1 MLLISAFF
9 KTRPTLATND
19 NKLLMN
25 DKNSAIRGIGMMI
38 YVVHLSIPYTLIK
51 VTKAWSQQSIFRTKI
66 TTMKIFSLSLVI
78 LALIHLGSIS
88 AQIFTADTGPFS
100 TTASDSRSVNFFDL
114 DNDGFQEIYISNGA
128 SGGQADLLYRNVIG
142 GVLLPISD
150 MDIVNALNPSDGA
163 SFADYNNDGHVDA
176 IVSSWYGREDLL
188 YINNGNASLDYNE
201 SGGIASGSFAE
212 TAAFGDY
219 DNDGWL
225 DIYVTNSGGDGR
237 NFLYKNSRDGSFERI
252 SNHPLVNDAKPS
264 RAAIWG
270 DFNDDGLL
278 DLFVTNESNQRN
290 DLFYGTGSG
299 DFEKY
304 TSGSIANSTRGSITA
319 SWGDIDN
326 DGDLDLF
333 VGNSGFFSGQKNQL
347 FENTGTG
354 FNEISN
360 SVLSSES
367 KCSFGSAFGDFDN
380 DGDIDLAVANGF
392 CNSAMANDLYEN
404 LGDGSFKK
412 VSELLVSNDN
422 TCSFGIA
429 WGDINNDGSLELA
442 VANCKNNSADIEHAN
457 TLMINKGNENNWLQ
471 VKLKGL
477 ISNTDAIGTKLFV
490 KAQINGQSITQR
502 RDISSQSGYAG
513 QNSMVSHF
521 GLADAEIVDS
531 LIIHWPSGNID
542 RYADISINQ
551 ILNLSERLTNN
562 TSEAKLSSLIQFN
575 LFPNPLSIQDS
586 SIQLHIESK
595 SKKAEA
601 NLFLSNSFGLKVYQK
616 SIDLF
621 KGTNRLDLTLKD
633 LGISPGLYYLTI
645 MHNNEMISKKV
656 VVN

>member
-1 MLLISAFF
+1 M
-9 KTRPTLATND
+9 
-19 NKLLMN
+19 
-25 DKNSAIRGIGMMI
+25 
-38 YVVHLSIPYTLIK
+38 K
-51 VTKAWSQQSIFRTKI
+51 VL
-66 TTMKIFSLSLVI
+66 SLSLTI
-78 LALIHLGSIS
+78 LALIHFGSAS
-88 AQIFTADTGPFS
+88 AQVFTADTGPFS

-128 SGGQADLLYRNVIG
+128 SGGQADILYRNVIG

-188 YINNGNASLDYNE
+188 YINSGNASLDYNE
-201 SGGIASGSFAE
+201 NGGIASRSFAE

-237 NFLYKNSRDGSFERI
+237 NYLYRNSRNGSFERI
-252 SNHPLVNDAKPS
+252 SNHALVNDAKPS
-264 RAAIWG
+264 RASIWG
-270 DFNDDGLL
+270 DFNDDGIL
-278 DLFVTNESNQRN
+278 DLFVSNESNQRN
-290 DLFYGTGSG
+290 DLFYGTGNG
-299 DFEKY
+299 NFEKY

-354 FNEISN
+354 FSEISN

-380 DGDIDLAVANGF
+380 DGDLDLAVANGF

-404 LGDGSFKK
+404 QGDGSFKK

-429 WGDINNDGSLELA
+429 WGDINNDGFLELA

-457 TLMINKGNENNWLQ
+457 TLMINEGNDNNWIQL
-471 VKLKGL
+471 KLKGL
-477 ISNTDAIGTKLFV
+477 ISNTDAIGAKVFIT
-490 KAQINGQSITQR
+490 AQINGQSITQR
-502 RDISSQSGYAG
+502 RDISSQTGYAG

-521 GLADAEIVDS
+521 GLADAETVDS
-531 LIIHWPSGNID
+531 LIIYWPSGNID
-542 RYADISINQ
+542 RYADIAINQ
-551 ILNLSERLTNN
+551 ILNISENLSNSIAET
-562 TSEAKLSSLIQFN
+562 KQSSVLEFN
-575 LFPNPLSIQDS
+575 LFPNPLSTQDS

-595 SKKAEA
+595 NKNGQAKLYIRNAVGA
-601 NLFLSNSFGLKVYQK
+601 KLYQK
-616 SIDLF
+616 SIEVF
-621 KGTNRLDLTLKD
+621 KGLNRLELALKNLELD
-633 LGISPGLYYLTI
+633 PGFYFITI
-645 MHNNEMISKKV
+645 MINNEMISKKSRCQLKTPLISQYLADLSESV
-656 VVN
+656 FHYSGSFTIFITNPIRMEQDS